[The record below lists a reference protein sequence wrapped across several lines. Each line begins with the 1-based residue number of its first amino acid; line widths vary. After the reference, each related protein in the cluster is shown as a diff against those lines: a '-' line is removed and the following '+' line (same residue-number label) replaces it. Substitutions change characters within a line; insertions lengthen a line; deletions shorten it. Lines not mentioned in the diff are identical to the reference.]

1 MLNFNTNIQEV
12 VANQE
17 TVKRTHAFEE
27 FNSKK
32 KLFESGR
39 LDESKQAYIAQLKG
53 TFTFHLHEANRYL
66 VVTMYYS
73 NTKKYGFLVVDLE
86 TLACAEAD
94 SVKNAKRE
102 VLEIVASETGDA
114 VEAEQEAEVEEAPMK
129 TVEEILKETDEI
141 LKDAEETVEK
151 TSKKHSK

>member
-1 MLNFNTNIQEV
+1 MLNFNMNIQEV
-12 VANQE
+12 VASQE

-27 FNSKK
+27 YNSKK

-39 LDESKQAYIAQLKG
+39 LNETQQAYIAQLKG
-53 TFTFHLHEANRYL
+53 TFTFHIHTGNRYL
-66 VVTMYYS
+66 VVTMYYN

-102 VLEIVASETGDA
+102 VLEIVAS
-114 VEAEQEAEVEEAPMK
+114 QEVEKTEEELGETMK

-141 LKDAEETVEK
+141 LKESEETVEK
-151 TSKKHSK
+151 TSKKSK